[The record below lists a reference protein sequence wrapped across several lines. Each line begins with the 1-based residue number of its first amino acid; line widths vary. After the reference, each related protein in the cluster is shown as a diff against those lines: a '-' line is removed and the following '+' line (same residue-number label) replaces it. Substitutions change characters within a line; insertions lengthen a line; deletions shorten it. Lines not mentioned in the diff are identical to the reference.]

1 MLASDLEDI
10 QKKIGY
16 RFDNILLL
24 EQAFV
29 HSSYAKRAGIADNER
44 MEFLGDAVLGS
55 IVSEYLYDRYPQFDA
70 GMLSKARA
78 CLVSAEGLRPIVDG
92 LDILQYLQV
101 ADKTISLKKLSK
113 KIEANLF
120 EAILCAVYLDGGMP
134 AAKELV
140 LRLLQN
146 SLENVGS
153 IRRKDYKTL
162 LQEHCQSKKLSIE
175 YRLVD
180 KSGPDNKPQ
189 YRYALYVDGKHV
201 SEGIGSSIK
210 SAEQDA
216 ARIIVEE
223 WRID

>member
-1 MLASDLEDI
+1 MLASDLESI

-16 RFDNILLL
+16 RFNKLSLL

-29 HSSYAKRAGIADNER
+29 HSSYARRVGIADNER
-44 MEFLGDAVLGS
+44 MEFLGDAVLGN
-55 IVSEYLYDRYPQFDA
+55 IVSEYLYEHYPQFDA

-120 EAILCAVYLDGGMP
+120 EAILCAVYFDGGMP

-140 LRLLQN
+140 FRLLGD
-146 SLENVGS
+146 SLESIGT
-153 IRRKDYKTL
+153 IRRKDCKTL
-162 LQEHCQSKKLSIE
+162 LQEYCQSQRLSIE
-175 YRLVD
+175 YREID

-201 SEGIGSSIK
+201 SEGLGPSIK

-216 ARIIVEE
+216 ARIIVEK